1 MFVAILGQSTDC
13 RKSFQRRFRQIRPT
27 SADREPALS
36 FRRQTSLSLIGLDV
50 MSAQNIS
57 KKAPGKI
64 VSPDKSIVL
73 VGLMGAGKTC
83 IGTRLARKLGM
94 GFVDADDEIETAAD
108 CTIEEIFNRY
118 GEQAFRDG
126 ERRVIAR
133 LLDGE
138 PRVVAT
144 GGGAFVN
151 PETRDNVRR
160 LGISVW
166 LKADVDVL
174 LQRVSRRNNRPLLKG
189 GDKREILE
197 RLIDERYP
205 AYAEADLTIE
215 SGSESPDI
223 TVSRVIDALKSI
235 EKTGSAEAAA
245 E

>member
-1 MFVAILGQSTDC
+1 
-13 RKSFQRRFRQIRPT
+13 
-27 SADREPALS
+27 
-36 FRRQTSLSLIGLDV
+36 
-50 MSAQNIS
+50 MSAQNNSTNSPANII
-57 KKAPGKI
+57 P
-64 VSPDKSIVL
+64 PDKSIVL

-108 CTIEEIFNRY
+108 CTIEEIFTRY

-133 LLDGE
+133 LLEGE
-138 PRVVAT
+138 PRVIAT

-160 LGISVW
+160 LGVSIW

-174 LQRVSRRNNRPLLKG
+174 LQRVSRRNNRPLLKN
-189 GDKREILE
+189 GDKRQTLE

-205 AYAEADLTIE
+205 CYAQADLTVE
-215 SGSESPDI
+215 SGAESPDI
-223 TVSRVIDALKSI
+223 TVTKVIDALKTI
-235 EKTGSAEAAA
+235 DNPRPAEAAA

>member
-1 MFVAILGQSTDC
+1 
-13 RKSFQRRFRQIRPT
+13 
-27 SADREPALS
+27 
-36 FRRQTSLSLIGLDV
+36 

-235 EKTGSAEAAA
+235 EKTGSAEAAT

>member
-1 MFVAILGQSTDC
+1 
-13 RKSFQRRFRQIRPT
+13 
-27 SADREPALS
+27 
-36 FRRQTSLSLIGLDV
+36 

-57 KKAPGKI
+57 KKDPAKT
-64 VSPDKSIVL
+64 VSPAKSIVL

-94 GFVDADDEIETAAD
+94 GFVDADDEIEMAAG
-108 CTIEEIFNRY
+108 CTIEEIFDQY

-133 LLDGE
+133 LLEGD

-151 PETRDNVRR
+151 PETRENVRR
-160 LGISVW
+160 RGISVW

-174 LQRVSRRNNRPLLKG
+174 LHRVSRRNNRPLLKS
-189 GDKREILE
+189 GDKRETLE

-205 AYAEADLTIE
+205 AYAEADLTVE
-215 SGSESPDI
+215 SGNDSPDI
-223 TVSRVIDALKSI
+223 TVAKVIEALK
-235 EKTGSAEAAA
+235 TLDDARPTEAAA

>member
-1 MFVAILGQSTDC
+1 
-13 RKSFQRRFRQIRPT
+13 
-27 SADREPALS
+27 
-36 FRRQTSLSLIGLDV
+36 

-57 KKAPGKI
+57 KKDPAKI

-108 CTIEEIFNRY
+108 CTIEEIFNKY

-133 LLDGE
+133 LLEGE

-151 PETRDNVRR
+151 PETRENVRR

-174 LQRVSRRNNRPLLKG
+174 LHRVSRRNNRPLLKN

-205 AYAEADLTIE
+205 AYAEADLTVE
-215 SGSESPDI
+215 SGSDSPDI
-223 TVSRVIDALKSI
+223 TVAKVIDALK
-235 EKTGSAEAAA
+235 TLDNTRPAEAAA